1 MIFDRQQ
8 FQSALGVA
16 KSRGFLGGPTSAF
29 ENNYHLRSK
38 LKITLH
44 LYDIIPSTNQKI
56 WELIDRGNNLPI
68 VAIACQQTA
77 GRGQWGR
84 KWHSKPG
91 GLYLSLGIETAIDP
105 NNANHLTIATAT
117 GIAHSLRKYN
127 IPVLLKWPNDL
138 IIDGKKLGGI
148 KIETRIQKEKIS
160 RAVIGVGINWQNIV
174 PEVGIN
180 LKSYSSEITSLE
192 MLAAITVR
200 GILAGYQNYL
210 DFGIENILPS
220 YLEILDSIG
229 RSILINDSPAKVI
242 GVNANGQLRVSLSSS
257 GATTEILLQP
267 GQISLGYRSI

>member
-1 MIFDRQQ
+1 MIFDQQQ
-8 FQSALGVA
+8 FQ
-16 KSRGFLGGPTSAF
+16 TAF
-29 ENNYHLRSK
+29 KKNYHLRAN

-84 KWHSKPG
+84 KWQSKPG
-91 GLYLSLGIETAIDP
+91 GLYLSFGIETAIDP
-105 NNANHLTIATAT
+105 NSTNHLTIATAT
-117 GIAHSLRKYN
+117 GIAYNLRKYD

-138 IIDGKKLGGI
+138 IIDGKKLGGT
-148 KIETRIQKEKIS
+148 KIETRIQKEKIN

-174 PEVGIN
+174 PQVGIN

-192 MLAAITVR
+192 MLAAITVG

-242 GVNANGQLRVSLSSS
+242 GVNTNGQLRVSLSSS
-257 GATTEILLQP
+257 GATREILLQP
-267 GQISLGYRSI
+267 GQISLGYIECDNAIGE